1 MSEARTHRSIQGAV
15 EPTLEERPDPE
26 LALLPD
32 EAVVGHWRA
41 QYARTLV
48 IGDLFVLLVAL
59 AVAQVFRFG
68 LSEARVGGINFSY
81 PILGAGLAVLWW
93 LSLHVHQ
100 ARSPKIIGH
109 GAEEY
114 RRVIVATFRAFA
126 TLAIFSLMFKID
138 ASRVYLATAFPLG
151 LLGLLA
157 ERKVARVRL
166 HRARAQGRALS
177 QVLVVGGERSAAQLA
192 GWFARHPAAGYEV
205 RGVWVPDE
213 EMPLNA
219 MLEGGL
225 RNVPI
230 MSSNVHLAEALET
243 SGARAVV
250 VTDTEHLGH
259 ESLRHLTWELEGT
272 GIDLFLSPNVLDVSS
287 SRLHLRDVSGMPM
300 LHVEEPQYAGAGRV
314 GKRLFDTITA
324 LLLLVLLSPVLLVTA
339 VAIKLTSRGPVFYRQ
354 ERIGRHEQPF
364 RMTKF
369 RSMVTNADAQLEAL
383 REHNETVVLFKI
395 RQDPRVTPVGRFIR
409 RYSLDEL
416 PQLFDVV
423 RGSMSLV
430 GPRPPL
436 ASEVAN
442 YSDRMR
448 RRMYVRPGMTGLWQV
463 SGRSDL
469 SFDEAERLD
478 LAYVDNWSITG
489 DLMIMLRTVRA
500 VAKGQGAY

>member
-1 MSEARTHRSIQGAV
+1 MSEARTHRSIKRAV
-15 EPTLEERPDPE
+15 DPATEERPDSDV
-26 LALLPD
+26 ALLPD
-32 EAVVGHWRA
+32 EALVGHWRA
-41 QYARTLV
+41 KYVRTLV
-48 IGDLFVLLVAL
+48 IGDFCVLLVAL
-59 AVAQVFRFG
+59 AAAQVFRFG
-68 LSEARVGGINFSY
+68 LGEARVGGLNFSY
-81 PILGAGLAVLWW
+81 PVLGAGLAVLWW

-126 TLAIFSLMFKID
+126 TLAIFSLLFKVD

-192 GWFARHPAAGYEV
+192 GWFAKHPSAGYEV

-230 MSSNVHLAEALET
+230 MSSNVDLAEALET

-369 RSMVTNADAQLEAL
+369 RSMVTDADAQLEAL

-436 ASEVAN
+436 ASEVAK

-469 SFDEAERLD
+469 SFEEAERLD

-489 DLMIMLRTVRA
+489 DLMIMLRTIRA
-500 VAKGQGAY
+500 VARGQGAY